1 MDAPQSKP
9 RPPKKKEADKA
20 PVPEAERRRRAKQ
33 SAKDKAAVRKG
44 TAQHQVRQMRT
55 DPVNKMNSAVIKTVG
70 ALIDPDNYPPFRLPD
85 GGRPTFTASLRDVE
99 AIADNQADTQFLTA
113 SSGFAV
119 ARRDP
124 RCALIVSKGGQ
135 VPSTYELISTNGSNA
150 FPACVAGTQVDFSIA
165 RYSVGSPRHGAFL
178 MPWLFN
184 DNQKRI
190 WIQSPNGSAAQ
201 ITMSG
206 LAASTSYTLRL
217 NWLLGKQQISESVA
231 ATSSAGGVWTGV
243 CAAPRAG
250 YVSIYA
256 ASALPANYTIAFTDN
271 SATGICHLAAPN
283 FWETLNDIDA
293 LRINSLSLMCSDRTN
308 ALTTQG
314 DICAYQASGGVNWDE
329 TLRLV
334 PNTAGNNDP
343 YTAIVSNTKLCHK
356 GEYKKG
362 RYLPYKPTADPRE
375 VEYLDIGDSTNP
387 WDIPA
392 VEFSQQTNY
401 LIIGYNSNLVGASTK
416 LIGEWTMCM
425 HVEGESESQWRDSR
439 APTMHPDVLKEAKH
453 AIAPIVFD
461 FENPSHLAKI
471 WSAIRNVGRIILPY
485 ASAATAA
492 LPPQYQAGA
501 QAGLTLARMAF
512 N

>member
-1 MDAPQSKP
+1 
-9 RPPKKKEADKA
+9 
-20 PVPEAERRRRAKQ
+20 
-33 SAKDKAAVRKG
+33 
-44 TAQHQVRQMRT
+44 MRT

-70 ALIDPDNYPPFRLPD
+70 ALIDPDNYAPFRLPD

-99 AIADNQADTQFLTA
+99 AIADNQADTQLLTP

-124 RCALIVSKGGQ
+124 RCSLIVSKGGQ
-135 VPSTYELISTNGSNA
+135 VPSTYELISLIGSNA
-150 FPACVAGTQVDFSIA
+150 FPGVANGPINFSIA
-165 RYSVGSPRHGAFL
+165 RHAGGSARHGAF
-178 MPWLFN
+178 MSPWVFN
-184 DNQKRI
+184 DGQQRV

-201 ITMSG
+201 LVLSG
-206 LAASTSYTLRL
+206 VAASSAFNIRL
-217 NWLLGKQQISESVA
+217 TWQLGKQQIVDNLAGS
-231 ATSSAGGVWTGV
+231 SSAGGVLTLSLPT
-243 CAAPRAG
+243 PRIG
-250 YVSIYA
+250 YVSFA
-256 ASALPANYTIAFTDN
+256 NTGLALASNFTVAFTDN
-271 SATGICHLAAPN
+271 SATGVCHLAAPN
-283 FWETLNDIDA
+283 FWETINDIDA
-293 LRINSLSLMCSDRTN
+293 IRVNSLSLMCSDRTN

-314 DICAYQASGGVNWDE
+314 DIAAYQASGGVSWDE
-329 TLRLV
+329 TLRLA
-334 PNTAGNNDP
+334 PNTVGSNDP
-343 YTAIVSNTKLCHK
+343 YTAITSNTKLCHK

-387 WDIPA
+387 WDIPP
-392 VEFSQQTNY
+392 VMFTEQTNY
-401 LIIGYNSNLVGASTK
+401 LIIGYNSNLTGASTK

-439 APTMHPDVLKEAKH
+439 PPTMHPDVLKEAKH
-453 AIAPIVFD
+453 AVAPLVFD
-461 FENPSHLAKI
+461 FENPSHLSKI
-471 WSAIRNVGRIILPY
+471 WAAIRNVGRIILPY